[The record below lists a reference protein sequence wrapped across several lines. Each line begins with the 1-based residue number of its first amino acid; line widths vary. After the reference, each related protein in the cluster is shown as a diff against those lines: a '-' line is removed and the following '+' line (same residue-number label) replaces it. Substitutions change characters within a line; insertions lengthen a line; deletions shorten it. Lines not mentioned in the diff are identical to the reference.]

1 MHKWIGERARY
12 QRVVKAEAKP
22 QTQERC
28 ALCIFKTTAHKS
40 TKAASDTEHQVV
52 VFDCTL
58 SSTAEPLHN
67 PERGGRKS
75 RPNRTPLPAE
85 LCSGSAYLR
94 AVRGSFLCA
103 DNKLFKKDWKPSC
116 LAATK
121 QETGSFQGGICTPK
135 SMGSPPG
142 GRPKPPNLPRTPLGV
157 PSSRRLPS
165 TGRHSASRWIESLFA
180 VTFFLWQ
187 HNH

>member
-58 SSTAEPLHN
+58 SSRAEPLHN

-75 RPNRTPLPAE
+75 RPNRTPFQRSSAAAQLIYGLSGGASSVLTTNFSKKIESRAAWLLQNRKQDPSKVASALPNPW
-85 LCSGSAYLR
+85 
-94 AVRGSFLCA
+94 
-103 DNKLFKKDWKPSC
+103 DP
-116 LAATK
+116 
-121 QETGSFQGGICTPK
+121 
-135 SMGSPPG
+135 PPG